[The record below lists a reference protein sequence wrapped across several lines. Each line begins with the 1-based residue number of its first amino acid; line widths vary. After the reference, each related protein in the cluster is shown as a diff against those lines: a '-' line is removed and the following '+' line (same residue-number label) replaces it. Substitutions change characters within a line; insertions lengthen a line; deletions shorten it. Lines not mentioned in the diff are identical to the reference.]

1 MLPIG
6 RGREALLQLLLQLQ
20 LLSEADFLEL
30 FLKERGKVLRDPEK
44 LATLICPMLLEVY
57 LNYETSC
64 LLSVGKLVGR
74 SSVIISKKQES
85 GIYTSMLPS
94 EHLLES
100 IFSIYIH

>member
-1 MLPIG
+1 
-6 RGREALLQLLLQLQ
+6 
-20 LLSEADFLEL
+20 
-30 FLKERGKVLRDPEK
+30 
-44 LATLICPMLLEVY
+44 MLLEVY

-74 SSVIISKKQES
+74 SVIISKKQES

-100 IFSIYIH
+100 IFSIYTLGFPTANGNLLPLYDRKTRGQ